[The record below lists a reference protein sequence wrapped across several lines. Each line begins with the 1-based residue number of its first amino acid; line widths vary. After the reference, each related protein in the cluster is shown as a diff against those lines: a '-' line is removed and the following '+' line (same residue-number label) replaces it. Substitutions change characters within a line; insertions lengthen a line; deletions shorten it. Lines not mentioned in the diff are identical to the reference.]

1 MCGELVRV
9 GADRDT
15 TGSST
20 MFPLSST
27 FLPGTVVPGRR
38 VMVPSLALHGEL
50 SSIEMSGVFGLPQNP
65 DARVGDSDEG

>member
-1 MCGELVRV
+1 MCGELLGV
-9 GADRDT
+9 GADQDT

-27 FLPGTVVPGRR
+27 FLPGMVVPGRR
-38 VMVPSLALHGEL
+38 VMVPSFPLHGEL
-50 SSIEMSGVFGLPQNP
+50 SPIEMSGVFRLHQNP